1 MSTLTKSLLS
11 EQLYKTLGVNR
22 QEAMEMVEC
31 FFETIVQ
38 SLDAAQAVKL
48 SGFGNFVLLDKKCRP
63 GRNPKT
69 GASVPVSARR
79 VVTFHAGQKLK
90 EKLRNYVGPE
100 DQDG

>member
-11 EQLYKTLGVNR
+11 EHLYKTLGVNR
-22 QEAMEMVEC
+22 QEAMELVEC
-31 FFETIVQ
+31 FFETILQ
-38 SLDAAQAVKL
+38 SLEAGQAVKL
-48 SGFGNFVLLDKKCRP
+48 SGFGNFVLLDKKSRP

-79 VVTFHAGQKLK
+79 VVCFHAGQKLK
-90 EKLRNYVGPE
+90 EKVSNYVGAE